1 MTVEVSRL
9 PLKELW
15 NSEYTIF
22 ADQISKIITKY
33 NIQDLHLKKSFDRVT
48 AFLPSLAKV
57 TAQEQ
62 SSQFSNSLKELDNER
77 DTLING
83 IIAQVKTMSKLTIPA
98 LATQAAVLSRLF
110 DKHGRDIATA
120 GYNAE
125 TKRINDLLADYHTK
139 AEIKTAADTTS
150 LTMLFD
156 QLEVVNTRFNNLFLQ
171 RNEDDATTESVDARA
186 LRNES
191 DKAII
196 AFFDAIEFC
205 SSEYEELDY
214 APLANELNEV
224 INYYK
229 SQLKARTTRRGNSGN
244 VSGEKPIEP
253 KA

>member
-1 MTVEVSRL
+1 MSVEVSRL

-22 ADQISKIITKY
+22 VDQISKIVAKY
-33 NIQDLHLKKSFDRVT
+33 NVQDLHLKKSFDRVS

-57 TAQEQ
+57 TAQEL
-62 SSQFSNSLKELDNER
+62 SSQFSNSLKDLDNER
-77 DTLING
+77 DSLING
-83 IIAQVKTMSKLTIPA
+83 IIAQVKTMSKITIPA

-125 TKRINDLLADYHTK
+125 TKRINDLLSDYHTK
-139 AEIKTAADTTS
+139 AEIKTAVDAIS
-150 LTMLFD
+150 LTLLFD
-156 QLEVVNTRFNNLFLQ
+156 QLAVVNTQFEELFLQ

-186 LRNES
+186 LRSET
-191 DKAII
+191 DKAIT
-196 AFFDAIEFC
+196 AFFDAIVFC
-205 SSEYEELDY
+205 SSEYDELDY
-214 APLANELNEV
+214 TPLANELNEV

-229 SQLKARTTRRGNSGN
+229 THLKARSTRRSNSGN
-244 VSGEKPIEP
+244 VSSETPIEP